1 MIYKNNDINAVYD
14 ILDAYNA
21 DASLEEQVNVL
32 TKALESAT
40 EKNTVKYTQNNTSD
54 VNGTDGDSSGS
65 GSGISFVKRAMQLLS
80 ASVVNGILTP
90 KVLMLIQINQK
101 LLNDYIVTKDPK
113 AYSMSIEDVLNA
125 LSGLLSGVIKE
136 IIDSIQKELLRI
148 ILARLNEIMSYY
160 MKELALE
167 YAKKWIYLLK
177 ILLSAL
183 KKNTSAADMKTS
195 DGNGVVSDAIN
206 RVLSQVDYADID
218 SLVDEIIPNTKNC

>member
-1 MIYKNNDINAVYD
+1 
-14 ILDAYNA
+14 
-21 DASLEEQVNVL
+21 
-32 TKALESAT
+32 
-40 EKNTVKYTQNNTSD
+40 
-54 VNGTDGDSSGS
+54 
-65 GSGISFVKRAMQLLS
+65 MQLLS

-177 ILLSAL
+177 ILISAL

-218 SLVDEIIPNTKNC
+218 SLVDEIIPNTKTAEDEHKSDNRIHKFNVQGIERENNEGGANACHAASCRGNVTARTFSNAFTFKHMQET

>member
-1 MIYKNNDINAVYD
+1 M
-14 ILDAYNA
+14 
-21 DASLEEQVNVL
+21 L

-177 ILLSAL
+177 ILISAL

>member
-1 MIYKNNDINAVYD
+1 
-14 ILDAYNA
+14 
-21 DASLEEQVNVL
+21 
-32 TKALESAT
+32 
-40 EKNTVKYTQNNTSD
+40 
-54 VNGTDGDSSGS
+54 
-65 GSGISFVKRAMQLLS
+65 MQLLS